1 MAATKVVCKGVWPKF
16 NMVQLR
22 VCAIL
27 IFFFFFYWDSGAG
40 SDSCIITRKLRRTTE
55 PSTVCFL
62 VDSDIGFAWCSRSVI
77 WMQHYSITHYLW
89 FCERFSPE
97 ASVTFPHPAP
107 TGKWLRKTRRKS
119 RKKTKKNPVLTVLI
133 LDKQSACR
141 LPSRQKGPNSILC
154 VPLHKSLFLKNK
166 QRFSSSARLLFQ
178 LKALVSSHGD
188 TCGTS
193 LKHISNKLHE
203 TKITSWPDQKQIP
216 DLYMTPAY
224 LPFIHMQTHLWKKI
238 TSNIL
243 TNTF

>member
-1 MAATKVVCKGVWPKF
+1 MQGCVAKIQHGPAESLC
-16 NMVQLR
+16 NSD
-22 VCAIL
+22 
-27 IFFFFFYWDSGAG
+27 FFFFFLLRFWSWFWLLHHNEEAAPHHWTFHRLLSSRLWHWICMVFQECYLNAALLYYTLSLVLQEIFTWSLGHISASC
-40 SDSCIITRKLRRTTE
+40 SDRE
-55 PSTVCFL
+55 
-62 VDSDIGFAWCSRSVI
+62 
-77 WMQHYSITHYLW
+77 
-89 FCERFSPE
+89 
-97 ASVTFPHPAP
+97 VTQKN
-107 TGKWLRKTRRKS
+107 TGKEQ
-119 RKKTKKNPVLTVLI
+119 KKNKKKPVLTVLI

-141 LPSRQKGPNSILC
+141 LPSRQKGPNSLLC